1 MVTVSG
7 FIVSRLRSYM
17 VIVSGF
23 VGSRLP
29 SYMVIVSG
37 YCIWS
42 LSVVL

>member
-1 MVTVSG
+1 MVIVSG
-7 FIVSRLRSYM
+7 FVGSRLPSYM